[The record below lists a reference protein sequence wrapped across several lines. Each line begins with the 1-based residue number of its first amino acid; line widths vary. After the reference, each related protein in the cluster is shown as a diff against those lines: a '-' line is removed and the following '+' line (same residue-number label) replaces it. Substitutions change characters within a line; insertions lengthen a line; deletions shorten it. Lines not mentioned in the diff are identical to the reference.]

1 MKRIDE
7 TCYNLNRF
15 VAYRWSRQAA
25 DKTCLYCSSRTGTM
39 FNICADRYSEMIREE
54 LTASQT
60 VLLYYRER
68 EKYSINYN
76 LRELSI
82 FAPTLVV

>member
-1 MKRIDE
+1 
-7 TCYNLNRF
+7 
-15 VAYRWSRQAA
+15 
-25 DKTCLYCSSRTGTM
+25 M

-54 LTASQT
+54 FTRQI

>member
-1 MKRIDE
+1 
-7 TCYNLNRF
+7 
-15 VAYRWSRQAA
+15 
-25 DKTCLYCSSRTGTM
+25 M

-54 LTASQT
+54 FTASQT
-60 VLLYYRER
+60 ELLYYRER